1 MGFGKL
7 LLWSWGCVLNGSVQ
21 TQVCCVICKSKAWT
35 GADTETPGLFL
46 TLFAH
51 AVKVLN
57 LILKHMIVSANDGK
71 LKKTYR

>member
-7 LLWSWGCVLNGSVQ
+7 FLWSWGSVLNGSVQ

-35 GADTETPGLFL
+35 GADREVTGLLL

-51 AVKVLN
+51 PVKALN
-57 LILKHMIVSANDGK
+57 LILKYMIVSANDGK
-71 LKKTYR
+71 